1 MIWFE
6 YKYTTSAEIFKNI
19 KLLSEYS
26 INEYAILIGLI
37 IFIILLIYYLLP
49 LYSIKKQLNN
59 ENKKIEKKKEVLR
72 LIMIQKEINEEM
84 EKELNI
90 H

>member
-1 MIWFE
+1 M
-6 YKYTTSAEIFKNI
+6 
-19 KLLSEYS
+19 KLLINYS
-26 INEYAILIGLI
+26 IIEYIILILLV
-37 IFIILLIYYLLP
+37 IFIISLIYYILP
-49 LYSIKKQLNN
+49 LINIKKQIKK
-59 ENKKIEKKKEVLR
+59 EEMKKIKLKKNLR